1 MANRIAEPS
10 HTPPKNPWSHAWRTP
25 TNANV
30 VDNVAA
36 VMYNSANMHHIRRT
50 DPILWRHR
58 QVLPA
63 AAAAAADGHDD
74 KRAAAAQESAAAH
87 TRHAHPVEHRIRT
100 KRLGSDNLAE
110 MGTACRSSHMQ

>member
-1 MANRIAEPS
+1 MLKSLDHVAN
-10 HTPPKNPWSHAWRTP
+10 RTP

-30 VDNVAA
+30 VDDVAA
-36 VMYNSANMHHIRRT
+36 VMYNNSANMHHIRRT

-58 QVLPA
+58 QVLPSSS
-63 AAAAAADGHDD
+63 AAAADGHDD
-74 KRAAAAQESAAAH
+74 KRAAAAQDAAAAQESAVAH
-87 TRHAHPVEHRIRT
+87 TRDAHPVEHRIRT